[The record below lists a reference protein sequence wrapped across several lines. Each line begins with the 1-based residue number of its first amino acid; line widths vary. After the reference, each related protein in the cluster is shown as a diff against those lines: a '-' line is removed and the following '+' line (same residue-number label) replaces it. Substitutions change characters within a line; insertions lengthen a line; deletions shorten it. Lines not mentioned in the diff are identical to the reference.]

1 MKLFGSIISWLD
13 NHNNVAYSL
22 VRIFLGAALFVRG
35 IILASDP
42 ENLTKLA
49 GSNQFYWYYSYI
61 IVVHLIGG
69 FLLTTGFITR
79 LAAFLQI
86 PVLFGAVF
94 FLHFQKG
101 LATAEQSLEL
111 SALVLVLLVV
121 YFLFGSGILSIDD
134 YLTKRKSSK
143 KKKINS

>member
-61 IVVHLIGG
+61 IVVHIIGG
-69 FLLTTGFITR
+69 FLLAIGFTTR
-79 LAAFLQI
+79 LASILQI
-86 PVLFGAVF
+86 PILFGAVF
-94 FLHFQKG
+94 FLHLQKG
-101 LATAEQSLEL
+101 LVSSEQSLEL

-121 YFLFGSGILSIDD
+121 YFLFGSGVISIDNFIA
-134 YLTKRKSSK
+134 KRKLNK
-143 KKKINS
+143 

>member
-42 ENLTKLA
+42 ESLIKLA
-49 GSNQFYWYYSYI
+49 GANQFYWYYSYVI
-61 IVVHLIGG
+61 IVHILGG
-69 FLLTTGFITR
+69 FFLAIGFSTR
-79 LAAFLQI
+79 LASILQI
-86 PVLFGAVF
+86 PILFGAVF
-94 FLHFQKG
+94 FLHLQKG
-101 LATAEQSLEL
+101 LVSSEQSLEL

-121 YFLFGSGILSIDD
+121 YFLFGSGVISIDNFIA
-134 YLTKRKSSK
+134 KRKL
-143 KKKINS
+143 NN